1 MVYYIIRYIIRIYYK
16 KLISNNI
23 LYIID
28 YEAELY
34 KSHDRIWYY
43 ITYSVIWHMILYNY
57 HDRMD
62 LRIEKHII
70 HNYTGL
76 TYLKQEIESHHRNS
90 LKCIAL

>member
-1 MVYYIIRYIIRIYYK
+1 
-16 KLISNNI
+16 
-23 LYIID
+23 
-28 YEAELY
+28 
-34 KSHDRIWYY
+34 
-43 ITYSVIWHMILYNY
+43 
-57 HDRMD
+57 MD